1 MTKGFNRSK
10 TEVSRMGDN
19 KEYSTLLSYRLMARI
34 LFVTQNKLEVDK
46 ERKIFM
52 SMCRK
57 WVTIIIADDKQA
69 EYQKLLDSLEND

>member
-1 MTKGFNRSK
+1 
-10 TEVSRMGDN
+10 
-19 KEYSTLLSYRLMARI
+19 MARI